1 MKRPVYLVDFKVVV
15 NEKTWYFM
23 KVKVFMKKK
32 NARMFIKEKNSHE
45 GRNFNSF
52 HIFLGGNFWDFFF
65 SKCAPSLKLST
76 HVRLK

>member
-52 HIFLGGNFWDFFF
+52 HIFLGGKGKRTF
-65 SKCAPSLKLST
+65 SLKSHGSNSKT
-76 HVRLK
+76 YV